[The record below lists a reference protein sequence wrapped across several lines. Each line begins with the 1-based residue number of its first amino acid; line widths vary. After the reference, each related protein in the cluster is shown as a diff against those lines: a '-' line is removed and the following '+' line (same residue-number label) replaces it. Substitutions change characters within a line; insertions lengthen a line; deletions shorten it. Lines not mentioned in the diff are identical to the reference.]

1 MFPSRISLRAGLALL
16 LGLLATAH
24 AAHAAYPEKP
34 IRFIVPAAAGGGA
47 DTTVRIL
54 TNALSQRLGQP
65 IVVENKPGAAGS
77 IGLDAIAKSAP
88 DGYTIG
94 TNNLSN
100 FTVASLVAKQLPY
113 NPARD
118 FSPIAMIATQP
129 YLLGV
134 NPALPVKSVKELVSY
149 AQANPGKVFY
159 GSSGN
164 GSSLHVLTE
173 LFRAN
178 AGIKATHVPYKS
190 IVAAEMDLMAGQIQM
205 LIDNFSTMAPNVEGG
220 KVRAL
225 ATTGSKRT
233 PQMPSVPTLA
243 EAGIAGVE
251 AVAWSGVVG
260 PARLPADV
268 VKKLNAEIN
277 AVLADPKV
285 QKQFAE
291 IASDVSP
298 MSVAD
303 FTQYMKAQDAKWG
316 AVVKRENISAD

>member
-1 MFPSRISLRAGLALL
+1 MSSLRILRCGG
-16 LGLLATAH
+16 LGLLLTLMTAMQ
-24 AAHAAYPEKP
+24 AANAAYPDRP
-34 IRFIVPAAAGGGA
+34 LRFVVPAAAGGGA

-54 TNALSQRLGQP
+54 TQALSQRLGQP
-65 IVVENKPGAAGS
+65 IVVDNKPGAAGS

-100 FTVASLVAKQLPY
+100 FTVASLVAKKLPY
-113 NPARD
+113 SPARD
-118 FSPIAMIATQP
+118 FTPIAMVATQP

-134 NPALPVKSVKELVSY
+134 TPGLPVKSVKELVSH
-149 AQANPGKVFY
+149 AKANPGKIFY

-173 LFRAN
+173 LFRATV
-178 AGIKATHVPYKS
+178 GIEATHVPYKS
-190 IVAAEMDLMAGQIQM
+190 IVAAEMDLMAGQIHM

-225 ATTGSKRT
+225 ATTGPKRT
-233 PQMPSVPTLA
+233 AQLPNVPTLA
-243 EAGIAGVE
+243 ELGIAGVE

-260 PARLPADV
+260 PANLPAEV

-285 QKQFAE
+285 QKQFAD

-298 MSVAD
+298 MSPSE

-316 AVVKRENISAD
+316 AVVRRGNITAD